1 MQNILDYIYSNND
14 VTYSVV
20 EESLQLVNE
29 EGWTMKD
36 VYETLFID
44 EIYGDQLNE
53 GWFGDKLRK
62 LAGKADKAEDKA
74 RETIGKAKEGIKNAK
89 DAIVAKFEEW
99 SQEAKDA
106 YNQLKEWAGKK
117 WDALKEGVE
126 EVIGKIEGAFAKVK
140 DAISSVIKTIGKV
153 GKDIALTTAGL
164 LVILIK
170 GIISMTKKGAKAVE
184 KLFND
189 TKMFFGNAILV
200 LGIVVGQKVGFDKDY
215 ESYQVALAFGE

>member
-1 MQNILDYIYSNND
+1 MQNILDYIYNANS
-14 VTYSVV
+14 YSIV

-36 VYETLFID
+36 VYEALFID

-62 LAGKADKAEDKA
+62 LAGKADNAEAKAKEN
-74 RETIGKAKEGIKNAK
+74 IGKAKEGIKNAK
-89 DAIVAKFEEW
+89 DAVVAKFEEW
-99 SQEAKDA
+99 SNEAKDA
-106 YNQLKEWAGKK
+106 YKQLKEWAGKK
-117 WDALKEGVE
+117 WDAIKDGVE
-126 EVIGKIEGAFAKVK
+126 DVIGKIEGAFSKVK
-140 DAISSVIKTIGKV
+140 DTISNIIKSIGKV
-153 GKDIALTTAGL
+153 GKEIALTTSGL

-170 GIISMTKKGAKAVE
+170 GIIAMTKKGAKAVE

-189 TKMFFGNAILV
+189 TKMFFGHAILV

-215 ESYQVALAFGE
+215 ENYQVELAFG